1 MSEEI
6 LAPEEEEEEEEE
18 VLIEQPENVG
28 GLRLDPNSYTA
39 HRLHHATP
47 EHLHVTT
54 RRVFIGPIPIG
65 WLKNHRSEWYGH
77 HRLGVFGAGED
88 PTFSAAEDGCGEP
101 MLGGLIQRNTSDW
114 RTEGDGGEASGA
126 VNGVLRTPAPLP
138 IPRSD
143 TMTNESQGRKGK
155 GRATNTDGTRQ
166 RPTSRGSRKRL
177 KPADLNRGESF
188 ATANES
194 WDSAEEGHL
203 LGEQEQED
211 EEGENAPQMRSIEG
225 LHVETDLEGFP
236 EDLVSQEL
244 VPLSAGSDVAASS
257 VSPARS
263 LEASNSLA
271 SLLKHDAQARERL
284 SRQASSRGRT
294 PPPERKLSGRRLG
307 ILSRTR
313 SPRSPKENATG
324 GSPPPPPPPAQRV
337 VTNKERVAAG
347 LVRFNTA
354 VDVRERDREMQ
365 MKLADLSRSRPFRH
379 MGRYHHH
386 FRKREGEIVKME
398 NMLVRVEIS
407 AAPVPGEYD
416 ENESMKIVTRLR
428 EKWREFVVVCRQ
440 TGEKETPL
448 ALLLYKKRVIPAIDR
463 PRVSSHGVM
472 EIPLNPKITKVNLYS
487 TLDKTLVVWLPYK
500 QGSIIY
506 IMRPR
511 CSSSSVEWYTFL
523 QGALGWNSPDKLLIC
538 VPDLSLS
545 ITVDK
550 PFARVQQKL
559 EEDSDDEA
567 PIREERAVAKNL
579 LNRSMQLLG
588 GVKEWG
594 DIIEHWKR
602 SERMGLAWRRY
613 DRLEWV
619 HGVNEHRMYGTM
631 AMQKTHELEIRPKTH
646 YPTATRVDGE
656 EMTEP
661 APVEGF
667 LLRLTSGRG
676 RQKRLGGPFYKR
688 LYFTTHDNLLCF
700 CKPARA
706 LPPPPPK
713 LRVNTGVIPKLSEI
727 KDEIPLIYAVAPY
740 APDADGDIA
749 WITKGTAEEIG
760 ARDRDAYD
768 EGERKVN
775 TLLRAEGFID
785 LCKVAEVCYAKRQLR
800 GKDGGIGHGESAD
813 FDPSIPD
820 PNRGDGAVGEVNDEK
835 AFELVL
841 DNGLTLRLQ
850 SYDQRTRDEWMTRLK
865 DLVKYWRARDKEDLA
880 AIRRT
885 RDANLKQLNLDEEM
899 ESIVGQFAR
908 KWEVSRSIASGEIFN
923 VCGLSS
929 CRAITM
935 SGVLY
940 RKPRRHATFN
950 RYNVVLCHGELLT
963 FHNTYRR
970 SSGAELPHIHQERH
984 LSLSLR
990 DCYIY
995 SGLITEDELLYQNQ
1009 TFDSNTPG
1017 RHALPRV
1024 YQDGMTSHDGDT
1036 MTCFV
1041 IWHGMRRNIFKTKD
1055 DGGKTV
1061 RHRVTALGQTGK
1073 SIVFKARSRLERDAW
1088 VMSIGM
1094 EIERL
1099 NATTP
1104 EDIQVTA

>member
-6 LAPEEEEEEEEE
+6 PAAEGEEEEI
-18 VLIEQPENVG
+18 LIEQPENIDG
-28 GLRLDPNSYTA
+28 IRLDPNSYTA
-39 HRLHHATP
+39 HRLVCP
-47 EHLHVTT
+47 SLLFFFVEEFV
-54 RRVFIGPIPIG
+54 G
-65 WLKNHRSEWYGH
+65 
-77 HRLGVFGAGED
+77 LGVKLTGYDQRTRDEWVTRLKDLVKYWRARDNED
-88 PTFSAAEDGCGEP
+88 LATSGEP
-101 MLGGLIQRNTSDW
+101 MLGGLVRRDTSGW
-114 RTEGDGGEASGA
+114 WAEEAEGEDSGA
-126 VNGVLRTPAPLP
+126 LDGLLGTHGPVP

-143 TMTNESQGRKGK
+143 TMASGSQRRKGK
-155 GRATNTDGTRQ
+155 GRATATATDGTGQ
-166 RPTSRGSRKRL
+166 RSTSWGSRKRS
-177 KPADLNRGESF
+177 KPAGLNRGESF

-194 WDSAEEGHL
+194 WDSAEEVQGRED
-203 LGEQEQED
+203 GEE
-211 EEGENAPQMRSIEG
+211 ENAPPMRRIES
-225 LHVETDLEGFP
+225 LHVEMDLEGSP
-236 EDLVSQEL
+236 EDL
-244 VPLSAGSDVAASS
+244 
-257 VSPARS
+257 
-263 LEASNSLA
+263 
-271 SLLKHDAQARERL
+271 ARERL
-284 SRQASSRGRT
+284 SRQTSSQGHAL
-294 PPPERKLSGRRLG
+294 PPEPKVSGRKLG
-307 ILSRTR
+307 ILSRAQGSR
-313 SPRSPKENATG
+313 PPKEGATG
-324 GSPPPPPPPAQRV
+324 CHSAPPPPPAEH
-337 VTNKERVAAG
+337 VTTNRERVAGG

-354 VDVRERDREMQ
+354 VEVRERDREMQ
-365 MKLADLSRSRPFRH
+365 MKLADLSRSRTFRH
-379 MGRYHHH
+379 IGRYHHH
-386 FRKREGEIVKME
+386 SRKREGEIVKME
-398 NMLVRVEIS
+398 NMLVRMEIS
-407 AAPVPGEYD
+407 AAPLPGEYD
-416 ENESMKIVTRLR
+416 ENESMKIVTQLR

-463 PRVSSHGVM
+463 PRVSSHGVRK
-472 EIPLNPKITKVNLYS
+472 IPLNPKTTKVNLYS

-500 QGSIIY
+500 RGSIIY

-523 QGALGWNSPDKLLIC
+523 HGALGWNGSDKLLLS

-545 ITVDK
+545 ITIDK
-550 PFARVQQKL
+550 PFARVEQKL
-559 EEDSDDEA
+559 REDSDDEA

-588 GVKEWG
+588 GVREWG
-594 DIIEHWKR
+594 DIIDHWRKD
-602 SERMGLAWRRY
+602 ERMGLAWRRY
-613 DRLEWV
+613 DRLEWI

-646 YPTATRVDGE
+646 YPTEARVDGE

-661 APVEGF
+661 PPVEGF
-667 LLRLTSGRG
+667 LLRLTSGKG
-676 RQKRLGGPFYKR
+676 HQERLGKLFYKR

-713 LRVNTGVIPKLSEI
+713 LPVNTGTIPKPSEI
-727 KDEIPLIYAVAPY
+727 RDEIPLIYAVAPY
-740 APDADGDIA
+740 APDANGNIA
-749 WITKGTAEEIG
+749 WITRGTAKEINS
-760 ARDRDAYD
+760 RDRDAYD

-785 LCKVAEVCYAKRQLR
+785 LCKVVEVRCVGWQPPGRDS
-800 GKDGGIGHGESAD
+800 GSDHGGSAD
-813 FDPSIPD
+813 FGRPMLDS
-820 PNRGDGAVGEVNDEK
+820 NCEDGAVGEFNDGK
-835 AFELVL
+835 TFELVL

-850 SYDQRTRDEWMTRLK
+850 GYDQRTRDEWVTRLK
-865 DLVKYWRARDKEDLA
+865 DLVKYWRARDNEDLA
-880 AIRRT
+880 TIRRT
-885 RDANLKQLNLDEEM
+885 RDANLKLLNLDEEM
-899 ESIVGQFAR
+899 ESAIGQFAR

-963 FHNTYRR
+963 FHNTYRKN
-970 SSGAELPHIHQERH
+970 SGAELPHIHQERH

-990 DCYIY
+990 DCFVY
-995 SGLITEDELLYQNQ
+995 SGLVTESELLYKNQ

-1024 YQDGMTSHDGDT
+1024 YQDGMTSHDEDT

-1055 DGGKTV
+1055 DEGKTV

-1099 NATTP
+1099 NATAP
-1104 EDIQVTA
+1104 EDIRVTA

>member
-1 MSEEI
+1 MSEDI
-6 LAPEEEEEEEEE
+6 PTPEEEEEEEEI
-18 VLIEQPENVG
+18 LIEQPENIG
-28 GLRLDPNSYTA
+28 GVRLDPNSYTA

-54 RRVFIGPIPIG
+54 RRVFVGPIPMG
-65 WLKNHRSEWYGH
+65 WLRSHRSEWYKH
-77 HRLGVFGAGED
+77 HIGVFGAGGN
-88 PTFSAAEDGCGEP
+88 PTFTAAEDGCGEP
-101 MLGGLIQRNTSDW
+101 RLGGLERRDTGDW
-114 RTEGDGGEASGA
+114 WAEEVEGGGPRALDGLPG
-126 VNGVLRTPAPLP
+126 TPGPVP
-138 IPRSD
+138 IPRPS
-143 TMTNESQGRKGK
+143 TMASESRRRKGK
-155 GRATNTDGTRQ
+155 GRATATDGPGR
-166 RPTSRGSRKRL
+166 RPASQGSRKRS
-177 KPADLNRGESF
+177 KPAGMNRGESF

-194 WDSAEEGHL
+194 WDSAEER
-203 LGEQEQED
+203 QEQED
-211 EEGENAPQMRSIEG
+211 EEEEENAPPMRTIES
-225 LHVETDLEGFP
+225 LHVEMELEGSL
-236 EDLVSQEL
+236 EGLVNQAP

-284 SRQASSRGRT
+284 SRQASSQGRA
-294 PPPERKLSGRRLG
+294 PPLERKQSGGKLG
-307 ILSRTR
+307 ILSRAR
-313 SPRSPKENATG
+313 GSRSPKKNAAG
-324 GSPPPPPPPAQRV
+324 SSSPPPPPPAERV
-337 VTNKERVAAG
+337 VTNKERVTGG

-365 MKLADLSRSRPFRH
+365 MKLADLSRSRTFRQ
-379 MGRYHHH
+379 MGRCHHN
-386 FRKREGEIVKME
+386 FRRREGEIVKME
-398 NMLVRVEIS
+398 NMLVRVEVS
-407 AAPVPGEYD
+407 AIPVPGEYD
-416 ENESMKIVTRLR
+416 ENESMKVVTRLM

-448 ALLLYKKRVIPAIDR
+448 ALLLYKKRVVPAIDR
-463 PRVSSHGVM
+463 PRISSHGVRK
-472 EIPLNPKITKVNLYS
+472 IPLNPKTTKVNLYS

-523 QGALGWNSPDKLLIC
+523 HGALGWNRSDKLLIS

-550 PFARVQQKL
+550 PFARVEQKL
-559 EEDSDDEA
+559 REDSDDEA

-588 GVKEWG
+588 EVKEWG
-594 DIIEHWKR
+594 DITDHWRKD
-602 SERMGLAWRRY
+602 ERMGLVWRRY
-613 DRLEWV
+613 DRLEWI

-646 YPTATRVDGE
+646 YPTKVRVGGE

-667 LLRLTSGRG
+667 LLRLTSGKG
-676 RQKRLGGPFYKR
+676 HQERLGKLFYKR

-713 LRVNTGVIPKLSEI
+713 LPVNKGAIPKPSEI

-749 WITKGTAEEIG
+749 WITRGTAKEIG
-760 ARDRDAYD
+760 SRDRDAYD

-785 LCKVAEVCYAKRQLR
+785 LCNVVEVRCAGRHSQGR
-800 GKDGGIGHGESAD
+800 DTGAGHSELAGSD
-813 FDPSIPD
+813 RPVLDT
-820 PNRGDGAVGEVNDEK
+820 NRENGAVGEFNDGK
-835 AFELVL
+835 TFELVL

-850 SYDQRTRDEWMTRLK
+850 GYDQRTRDEWVTRLK
-865 DLVKYWRARDKEDLA
+865 DLVKYWRVRDKEDLA
-880 AIRRT
+880 TIRRT
-885 RDANLKQLNLDEEM
+885 RDANLKLLNLDEEM
-899 ESIVGQFAR
+899 ESAVGQFAR

-940 RKPRRHATFN
+940 RKPRRHSTFN

-963 FHNTYRR
+963 FHNTYRKN
-970 SSGAELPHIHQERH
+970 SGAELPHIHQERH

-990 DCYIY
+990 DCFVY
-995 SGLITEDELLYQNQ
+995 SGLVTESELLYQNQ

-1024 YQDGMTSHDGDT
+1024 YQDGMTSHDEDT

-1055 DGGKTV
+1055 DEGKTV
-1061 RHRVTALGQTGK
+1061 RYRVTALGETGK

-1099 NATTP
+1099 NATAP
-1104 EDIQVTA
+1104 EDIRVTA